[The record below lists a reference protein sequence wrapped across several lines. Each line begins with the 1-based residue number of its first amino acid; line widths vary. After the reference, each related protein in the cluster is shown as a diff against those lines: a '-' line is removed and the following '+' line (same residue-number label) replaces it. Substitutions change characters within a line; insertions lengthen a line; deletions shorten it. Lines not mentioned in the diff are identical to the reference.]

1 MNNTLC
7 TGLHVLEALVVG
19 ETPLGVSE
27 LARCLGKDKG
37 NVHRV
42 LSTLSDHGLVYQDIA
57 TRKYALGPGW
67 ARCIGNRP
75 TAFANPHAGRRPDVA
90 AWWAVYR

>member
-1 MNNTLC
+1 MNNTLS
-7 TGLHVLEALVVG
+7 TGLHVLEALIVG
-19 ETPLGVSE
+19 EMPLGVSE

-42 LSTLSDHGLVYQDIA
+42 LSTLSDHGLVYQDSA

-67 ARCIGNRP
+67 ARGIGNRP
-75 TAFANPHAGRRPDVA
+75 TAHPGAHLMRRPDIA
-90 AWWAVYR
+90 AWWAVDR